1 MFHKFKQNL
10 IFLYTLTTGLILT
23 LVVFMAFLFSA
34 FSQNN
39 RREAAFQNNLFSLTS
54 KLQTDSQFTDAYLA
68 EMELRNSLLIYI
80 EENGHPL
87 FFPGAW
93 EPDGGRDALL
103 DRAAAE
109 AKKEG
114 IYEGSQP
121 ISSDLLKSSVFRIKG
136 AHYDTWLGNVLIIR
150 TDSGYKKMIL
160 LSDETQNRRSILK
173 TGLLYFLMDLSGI
186 FLLYLSGRRFVLR
199 STQPLEET
207 YEKQR
212 DFVSAASHELRSPLA
227 VIQANASAIQ
237 DAPWESPRLLAVIQ
251 SECDRGSALIKN
263 LLLLATADSKSLSL
277 HKQNLEIDDLLL
289 HLLELYEPVF
299 LAKNARLLLELPE
312 ETLPYV
318 QGDPQLCLQIFT
330 ILLDNA
336 AAYGLEQN
344 SRRKVL
350 LKADC
355 CSGSVCVSVT
365 DYGVGIPDDNK
376 LQIFDRFYRGDRSR
390 SHKEHFGL
398 GLSIAA
404 ELANAQGLDLDVQDT
419 PGGGC
424 TFVVRFHVAQG

>member
-68 EMELRNSLLIYI
+68 EMELRNGLLIS
-80 EENGHPL
+80 HRRKRAPAL
-87 FFPGAW
+87 FPGAW

-114 IYEGSQP
+114 IYEGSEP

-136 AHYDTWLGNVLIIR
+136 AHYDTWLGNVMIIR
-150 TDSGYKKMIL
+150 TESGYKKMIL
-160 LSDETQNRRSILK
+160 LSDETQNRRNILK
-173 TGLLYFLMDLSGI
+173 TGLLYLLMDLLGI
-186 FLLYLSGRRFVLR
+186 FLLYLSGRRFVRR

-227 VIQANASAIQ
+227 VVTGKCLSHPGCSRGKPPASG
-237 DAPWESPRLLAVIQ
+237 
-251 SECDRGSALIKN
+251 C
-263 LLLLATADSKSLSL
+263 DSKRMRPWKRP
-277 HKQNLEIDDLLL
+277 HQK
-289 HLLELYEPVF
+289 P
-299 LAKNARLLLELPE
+299 
-312 ETLPYV
+312 
-318 QGDPQLCLQIFT
+318 
-330 ILLDNA
+330 A
-336 AAYGLEQN
+336 ASCNCRQQ
-344 SRRKVL
+344 K
-350 LKADC
+350 
-355 CSGSVCVSVT
+355 SVPT
-365 DYGVGIPDDNK
+365 
-376 LQIFDRFYRGDRSR
+376 
-390 SHKEHFGL
+390 
-398 GLSIAA
+398 
-404 ELANAQGLDLDVQDT
+404 
-419 PGGGC
+419 
-424 TFVVRFHVAQG
+424 

>member
-1 MFHKFKQNL
+1 M
-10 IFLYTLTTGLILT
+10 
-23 LVVFMAFLFSA
+23 
-34 FSQNN
+34 
-39 RREAAFQNNLFSLTS
+39 
-54 KLQTDSQFTDAYLA
+54 
-68 EMELRNSLLIYI
+68 RNGLLIYI

-87 FFPGAW
+87 FFPGAG

-136 AHYDTWLGNVLIIR
+136 AHYDTWLGNVMIIR
-150 TDSGYKKMIL
+150 TESGYKKMIL

-173 TGLLYFLMDLSGI
+173 TGLLYLLMDLLGI
-186 FLLYLSGRRFVLR
+186 FLLYLSGRRFVRR

-237 DAPWESPRLLAVIQ
+237 DAPGESPRLLAVSQ

-318 QGDPQLCLQIFT
+318 QADPQLCLQIFT

-336 AAYGLEQN
+336 AAYGLEQ
-344 SRRKVL
+344 SSSPKVL

-355 CSGSVCVSVT
+355 SSGSVYVSVT
-365 DYGVGIPDDNK
+365 DYGVGIPDDKK

-424 TFVVRFHVAQG
+424 TFVVRFHVVQG